1 MGFLAHCQEAAL
13 GLNIPHLVTEGLAAV
28 FIDLIN
34 GSVER
39 AWTHNV
45 PFGDWRYIH
54 QRVVESVSRRLDL
67 TQRLF
72 PQAALVLERIRALD
86 DATAARV
93 LEHPFLRSVVFAATR
108 HLKCPWQV
116 ITHEEVEQ
124 YLKQLGTLLAGGWK
138 GCKLSSLSL
147 LMEENYEDA
156 SRHTLWQWTGEQ
168 GDKTLTGITPAV
180 FLKNGPQYV
189 FHHPTEEESRNL
201 RQGIALLRE
210 LFPLL
215 TPSILRHIDVIAL
228 VSTEPARGEAGL
240 PGSTPFSTDPFI
252 SCSSDSSPGVVF
264 INPKVLTNPWYIA
277 EIILH
282 EGLHS
287 KLYDVMAT
295 HNLLRPNYTQGESA
309 KLHPLWHVSFESWDV
324 QRSLF
329 AMHVYAHLA
338 LYFQRVARNF
348 DALAPRFGSLHVI
361 DARLSMRRSLDRA
374 HFLGM
379 KLAEVG
385 TRDLGPAGH
394 LLLAQLQEMLLVL
407 DGTSLEGASVDGA
420 PRLGEVAQRLV
431 GDLYAR
437 QTLALERV
445 LAHWR
450 TISSHPQGA
459 GIPALLAE
467 VAQMDAA
474 LVGQDAA
481 IPSACVGIEDTLR
494 VLIDLRKQVVHRCV
508 SGRALPSLNTLMD
521 SASRSG
527 RLFARANIMVELNP

>member
-1 MGFLAHCQEAAL
+1 M
-13 GLNIPHLVTEGLAAV
+13 
-28 FIDLIN
+28 FIDPIN
-34 GSVER
+34 DSLER
-39 AWTHNV
+39 AWTNNA
-45 PFGDWRYIH
+45 PFGDWRYIR
-54 QRVVESVSRRLDL
+54 QRVIESVSRRLEL
-67 TQRLF
+67 SQRLF
-72 PQAALVLERIRALD
+72 PQAAPVLERIRALD

-93 LEHPFLRSVVFAATR
+93 LEHPFLRSAVFAATQ
-108 HLKCPWQV
+108 HLKHSWGI
-116 ITHEEVEQ
+116 ITHEQVEQ
-124 YLKQLGTLLAGGWK
+124 CLEQLGALLVGGWK
-138 GCKLSSLSL
+138 GGKLSSLSL
-147 LMEENYEDA
+147 LMKENYEDEA
-156 SRHTLWQWTGEQ
+156 RHPLWQWTGEE
-168 GDKTLTGITPAV
+168 GDGTLTDITPAL
-180 FLKNGPQYV
+180 FLKQSPNYV
-189 FHHPTEEESRNL
+189 SHHPTEEESRNL
-201 RQGIALLRE
+201 RQGIALLRK
-210 LFPLL
+210 LLPIL

-228 VSTEPARGEAGL
+228 ISTEPARGEAGP
-240 PGSTPFSTDPFI
+240 PGDSPLSTDPFI
-252 SCSSDSSPGVVF
+252 SCSTDTSPGVVF
-264 INPKVLTNPWYIA
+264 VNPSVLTNPWYIA

-295 HNLLRPNYTQGESA
+295 HNLHRPNYAQEEAA
-309 KLHPLWHVSFESWDV
+309 KLHPLWHVSSQSWDV

-338 LYFQRVARNF
+338 LFFQRVARNF
-348 DALAPRFGSLHVI
+348 DALAPRFGPLHVI

-407 DGTSLEGASVDGA
+407 DGAPVEGTSVDDE
-420 PRLGEVAQRLV
+420 PRSGEVAHRLV

-459 GIPALLAE
+459 GIPALLTA

-474 LVGQDAA
+474 LVEQDAA
-481 IPSACVGIEDTLR
+481 IPPASAGAEDTLR
-494 VLIDLRKQVVHRCV
+494 VLIDLRKQVAHRFM
-508 SGRALPSLNTLMD
+508 SGGESPSLDTLID

-527 RLFARANIMVELNP
+527 RLFARANIAVGLNP

>member
-1 MGFLAHCQEAAL
+1 
-13 GLNIPHLVTEGLAAV
+13 V
-28 FIDLIN
+28 FIDLIHE
-34 GSVER
+34 SVER
-39 AWTHNV
+39 AWAHDA
-45 PFGDWRYIH
+45 PFGDWRYIR
-54 QRVVESVSRRLDL
+54 QRVIESVSRRLDL
-67 TQRLF
+67 SQRLF
-72 PQAALVLERIRALD
+72 HQAAPVLERIRTLD

-93 LEHPFLRSVVFAATR
+93 LEHPFLRSAVLAATR
-108 HLKCPWQV
+108 HLKDPWKV
-116 ITHEEVEQ
+116 LTHEQVEQ
-124 YLKQLGTLLAGGWK
+124 YLEQLGILLAGGWK
-138 GCKLSSLSL
+138 GWELSSLSL
-147 LMEENYEDA
+147 LMEEDYEDA
-156 SRHTLWQWTGEQ
+156 ARHTLWQWTGEQ
-168 GDKTLTGITPAV
+168 GDRTLTGITPTV
-180 FLKNGPQYV
+180 FLKNSPNCV
-189 FHHPTEEESRNL
+189 FHHPTAEESRKL

-228 VSTEPARGEAGL
+228 VSTGPARGEGG
-240 PGSTPFSTDPFI
+240 PSGGNPISTDPLI
-252 SCSSDSSPGVVF
+252 SCSSDTSPGVIFV
-264 INPKVLTNPWYIA
+264 NPKVLTNPWYIA
-277 EIILH
+277 ETILH

-295 HNLLRPNYTQGESA
+295 HNLLRANYKQEA
-309 KLHPLWHVSFESWDV
+309 ARLHPLWHMSSESWDV

-338 LYFQRVARNF
+338 LFFQRVARSF
-348 DALAPRFGSLHVI
+348 DALEPRFGPLHVI

-385 TRDLGPAGH
+385 TRGLGPAGQ
-394 LLLAQLQEMLLVL
+394 LLLARLQEMLLMF
-407 DGTSLEGASVDGA
+407 DGASVEGTSVDDA
-420 PRLGEVAQRLV
+420 SRLGEVAQRLV

-459 GIPALLAE
+459 GIPSLLAA

-481 IPSACVGIEDTLR
+481 IPPASAGVEDTLR
-494 VLIDLRKQVVHRCV
+494 VLIDLRKQVAHRFM
-508 SGRALPSLNTLMD
+508 SGGASPSLDTLID

-527 RLFARANIMVELNP
+527 HLFTRANITVELNP

>member
-1 MGFLAHCQEAAL
+1 
-13 GLNIPHLVTEGLAAV
+13 V
-28 FIDLIN
+28 FIDPIN
-34 GSVER
+34 DSVER

-45 PFGDWRYIH
+45 PFGDWRYIR
-54 QRVVESVSRRLDL
+54 QRVIESVSRRLDL
-67 TQRLF
+67 SQRLF
-72 PQAALVLERIRALD
+72 PQAAPVLERIRALD

-93 LEHPFLRSVVFAATR
+93 LEHPFLRSAVFAATR
-108 HLKCPWQV
+108 HLKHPLEV
-116 ITHEEVEQ
+116 ITHEQVEQ
-124 YLKQLGTLLAGGWK
+124 YLEQLGILLAGGWK
-138 GCKLSSLSL
+138 GGRLSSLSL
-147 LMEENYEDA
+147 LMEEDYEDA
-156 SRHTLWQWTGEQ
+156 ARHTLWQWTGEQ
-168 GDKTLTGITPAV
+168 GDRTLTGITPTV
-180 FLKNGPQYV
+180 FLKNSPNCV

-215 TPSILRHIDVIAL
+215 TPSILRHIDLIAL
-228 VSTEPARGEAGL
+228 VSTEPARGEAGP
-240 PGSTPFSTDPFI
+240 PGGNPLSTDPFI
-252 SCSSDSSPGVVF
+252 SSSSDTSPGVVF
-264 INPKVLTNPWYIA
+264 VNPSVLTNPWYIA

-295 HNLLRPNYTQGESA
+295 HNLFRPNYTKEESA
-309 KLHPLWHVSFESWDV
+309 KLHPLWHRSSESWDV
-324 QRSLF
+324 LRSLF
-329 AMHVYAHLA
+329 AMHVYAHFGLF
-338 LYFQRVARNF
+338 FQRVDRNF
-348 DALAPRFGSLHVI
+348 DALAPRFGPLHVI

-385 TRDLGPAGH
+385 TQDLGPAGR

-407 DGTSLEGASVDGA
+407 DGASVEGASVNGTS
-420 PRLGEVAQRLV
+420 RLGEVAQRLV

-459 GIPALLAE
+459 GIPALLTA

-481 IPSACVGIEDTLR
+481 IPPASAGVEDTLR
-494 VLIDLRKQVVHRCV
+494 VLIDLRKQVAHRFM
-508 SGRALPSLNTLMD
+508 SGGASPNLNTLVD

-527 RLFARANIMVELNP
+527 HLFSRAKITVELNP

>member
-1 MGFLAHCQEAAL
+1 
-13 GLNIPHLVTEGLAAV
+13 V
-28 FIDLIN
+28 FIDPIN
-34 GSVER
+34 DSVER

-45 PFGDWRYIH
+45 PFGDWRYIC
-54 QRVVESVSRRLDL
+54 QRVIESVSRRLDL
-67 TQRLF
+67 SQRLF
-72 PQAALVLERIRALD
+72 PQAAPVLERIRGLD
-86 DATAARV
+86 DSTAARV
-93 LEHPFLRSVVFAATR
+93 LAHPFLRSVVFAATR
-108 HLKCPWQV
+108 HLKHPWKV
-116 ITHEEVEQ
+116 ITHEQVEQ
-124 YLKQLGTLLAGGWK
+124 YLEQLGILLAGDWK
-138 GCKLSSLSL
+138 GWKLSSLSL
-147 LMEENYEDA
+147 LMEEDYEDA
-156 SRHTLWQWTGEQ
+156 ARHTLWQWTGEQ
-168 GDKTLTGITPAV
+168 GDRTLTGITPTV
-180 FLKNGPQYV
+180 FLKNSPNCI

-215 TPSILRHIDVIAL
+215 APSILRHIDVIAL
-228 VSTEPARGEAGL
+228 VSTEPACGEAGP
-240 PGSTPFSTDPFI
+240 PGGNPLSTDPLI
-252 SCSSDSSPGVVF
+252 SCSSDPSPGVVF
-264 INPKVLTNPWYIA
+264 VNPSVLTNPWYTA
-277 EIILH
+277 ETILH

-295 HNLLRPNYTQGESA
+295 HNLLRPNYTKEEAA
-309 KLHPLWHVSFESWDV
+309 KLHPLWHVSSESWDV
-324 QRSLF
+324 HRSLF

-338 LYFQRVARNF
+338 LFFQRVAKNV
-348 DALAPRFGSLHVI
+348 DALESRFGPLHVI

-379 KLAEVG
+379 KLAEAG

-407 DGTSLEGASVDGA
+407 DGASVEGASVDGA
-420 PRLGEVAQRLV
+420 SRLGEVAQRLV

-445 LAHWR
+445 LAHWS

-459 GIPALLAE
+459 GVPAFLTA

-481 IPSACVGIEDTLR
+481 IPPASKGVEDTLR
-494 VLIDLRKQVVHRCV
+494 VLIDLRKQVAHRFM
-508 SGRALPSLNTLMD
+508 SGGASPSLNTLID

-527 RLFARANIMVELNP
+527 QLFTRANITVELNP

>member
-1 MGFLAHCQEAAL
+1 MYVDPV
-13 GLNIPHLVTEGLAAV
+13 N
-28 FIDLIN
+28 D
-34 GSVER
+34 SVER

-45 PFGDWRYIH
+45 PFGDCRYIR
-54 QRVVESVSRRLDL
+54 QRVIDSVSRRLDL
-67 TQRLF
+67 AQRLF
-72 PQAALVLERIRALD
+72 PQATPVLERLRSLD

-93 LEHPFLRSVVFAATR
+93 LEHPFLRSVVLAAIR
-108 HLKCPWQV
+108 HLKHPWETL
-116 ITHEEVEQ
+116 THEQVEQ
-124 YLKQLGTLLAGGWK
+124 YLEQLGILLAEGWRGG
-138 GCKLSSLSL
+138 KLYSLSL
-147 LMEENYEDA
+147 LLEEEDDEGA
-156 SRHTLWQWTGEQ
+156 ARHKLWQWTGEQ
-168 GDKTLTGITPAV
+168 GDRTLTGITPTV
-180 FLKNGPQYV
+180 FLKNSPNCV
-189 FHHPTEEESRNL
+189 FHRPTEEEAGNL

-215 TPSILRHIDVIAL
+215 APSVLRHVDVIAL
-228 VSTEPARGEAGL
+228 VSAKPARGEARL
-240 PGSTPFSTDPFI
+240 PDGNPLTTDPLL
-252 SCSSDSSPGVVF
+252 SSTADTSPGVVF
-264 INPKVLTNPWYIA
+264 VSPSVLTNPWYIA

-295 HNLLRPNYTQGESA
+295 HNLLRPNYTNEESA
-309 KLHPLWHVSFESWDV
+309 QIHPLWHRSSVSWDV
-324 QRSLF
+324 HRSLF

-338 LYFQRVARNF
+338 LFFQRVARNF
-348 DALAPRFGSLHVI
+348 DALAPRFGPLHVI

-385 TRDLGPAGH
+385 TRDLGAAGQ

-407 DGTSLEGASVDGA
+407 DGAYGEDASVNAA
-420 PRLGEVAQRLV
+420 PRPEEVAQRLV

-459 GIPALLAE
+459 GIPALLTE
-467 VAQMDAA
+467 VAQLDAA

-481 IPSACVGIEDTLR
+481 IPPISAEVKDTLR
-494 VLIDLRKQVVHRCV
+494 VLIDLRKQVAHRFMNGGA
-508 SGRALPSLNTLMD
+508 SPSRSEISLDTLMD
-521 SASRSG
+521 SADRSG
-527 RLFARANIMVELNP
+527 SLFARANITIELDP

>member
-1 MGFLAHCQEAAL
+1 
-13 GLNIPHLVTEGLAAV
+13 V
-28 FIDLIN
+28 FIEPIN
-34 GSVER
+34 DCVER
-39 AWTHNV
+39 AWTHNA
-45 PFGDWRYIH
+45 PFGDWRYIR
-54 QRVVESVSRRLDL
+54 QRVIESVSRRLDL
-67 TQRLF
+67 SQRLF
-72 PQAALVLERIRALD
+72 SQAAPILERIRALD

-93 LEHPFLRSVVFAATR
+93 LEHPFLRSALFAATL
-108 HLKCPWQV
+108 HLKYPWEV
-116 ITHEEVEQ
+116 ITHEQVEQ
-124 YLKQLGTLLAGGWK
+124 YLEQLGVLLAGDWK
-138 GCKLSSLSL
+138 GRKLSSLSL
-147 LMEENYEDA
+147 LMEEDYEDA
-156 SRHTLWQWTGEQ
+156 ARHPVWQWTGEQ
-168 GDKTLTGITPAV
+168 GDRTLTGITPAL
-180 FLKNGPQYV
+180 FLKHSPNYV

-210 LFPLL
+210 LFPFL

-228 VSTEPARGEAGL
+228 VSTEPARGEAGP
-240 PGSTPFSTDPFI
+240 PGGNPLSTDPFI
-252 SCSSDSSPGVVF
+252 SCSTDTSPGVVF
-264 INPKVLTNPWYIA
+264 VNPSVLTNPWYVA

-295 HNLLRPNYTQGESA
+295 HNLLRPNYAREESA
-309 KLHPLWHVSFESWDV
+309 ELHPLWHMSSESWDV

-338 LYFQRVARNF
+338 LFFQRVARNF
-348 DALAPRFGSLHVI
+348 DALAPRFGPLHVI
-361 DARLSMRRSLDRA
+361 DARFSMRRSLDRA

-407 DGTSLEGASVDGA
+407 DGASVEGASVDGSSS
-420 PRLGEVAQRLV
+420 LGEVAQRLV
-431 GDLYAR
+431 QDLYAR

-450 TISSHPQGA
+450 TISSHPQSA
-459 GIPALLAE
+459 GIPALLTA

-474 LVGQDAA
+474 LVGQDVA
-481 IPSACVGIEDTLR
+481 IPPASAGVEDTLR
-494 VLIDLRKQVVHRCV
+494 RLIDLRKQAAHRFM
-508 SGRALPSLNTLMD
+508 SGGASPSLNTLID

-527 RLFARANIMVELNP
+527 HLFARAHIAVGLNP

>member
-1 MGFLAHCQEAAL
+1 ML
-13 GLNIPHLVTEGLAAV
+13 
-28 FIDLIN
+28 IDPIN
-34 GSVER
+34 DSVER
-39 AWTHNV
+39 AWTHNA
-45 PFGDWRYIH
+45 PFGDWRYIR
-54 QRVVESVSRRLDL
+54 QRVIESVSRRLDL
-67 TQRLF
+67 SQRLF
-72 PQAALVLERIRALD
+72 PQAAPVLERIRALD
-86 DATAARV
+86 NATAARV

-108 HLKCPWQV
+108 HLKHPWRIV
-116 ITHEEVEQ
+116 THEQVEQ
-124 YLKQLGTLLAGGWK
+124 YLEQLGILLAGDWRG
-138 GCKLSSLSL
+138 GKLSSLSL
-147 LMEENYEDA
+147 LMEEDCEDA
-156 SRHTLWQWTGEQ
+156 ARHTLWQWAGEQ
-168 GDKTLTGITPAV
+168 GDRMLTGITPTV
-180 FLKNGPQYV
+180 FLKNSPNCV

-215 TPSILRHIDVIAL
+215 TPSTLRHIDVIAL
-228 VSTEPARGEAGL
+228 VSTEPARGEAAP
-240 PGSTPFSTDPFI
+240 PGGNPLSTDPFI
-252 SCSSDSSPGVVF
+252 SCSSDTSPGVVF
-264 INPKVLTNPWYIA
+264 VSPSVLTNPWYIA

-295 HNLLRPNYTQGESA
+295 HNLFRPNYAKEEAG
-309 KLHPLWHVSFESWDV
+309 KLHPLWHISSESWDV

-338 LYFQRVARNF
+338 LFFQRVARNF
-348 DALAPRFGSLHVI
+348 DALAPRFGPLHVI

-374 HFLGM
+374 HFLGT

-385 TRDLGPAGH
+385 TLDLGPAGH

-407 DGTSLEGASVDGA
+407 DGASVEGASVDGA
-420 PRLGEVAQRLV
+420 SRLGEVAQRLV

-459 GIPALLAE
+459 GIPALLTA
-467 VAQMDAA
+467 VAQIDAA

-481 IPSACVGIEDTLR
+481 IPPASTGGEDTVR
-494 VLIDLRKQVVHRCV
+494 VLIDLRKQVADRFM
-508 SGRALPSLNTLMD
+508 SGGASPSLDTLLD

-527 RLFARANIMVELNP
+527 HLLTRANITVELNP

>member
-1 MGFLAHCQEAAL
+1 M
-13 GLNIPHLVTEGLAAV
+13 
-28 FIDLIN
+28 
-34 GSVER
+34 
-39 AWTHNV
+39 
-45 PFGDWRYIH
+45 
-54 QRVVESVSRRLDL
+54 
-67 TQRLF
+67 
-72 PQAALVLERIRALD
+72 
-86 DATAARV
+86 
-93 LEHPFLRSVVFAATR
+93 LEHPFLRSVVFAASR
-108 HLKCPWQV
+108 HLKYPWQV

-124 YLKQLGTLLAGGWK
+124 YFEQLGTLLAGGWK

-156 SRHTLWQWTGEQ
+156 SGHTLWQWAGEQ
-168 GDKTLTGITPAV
+168 GDKTLTGITPTV
-180 FLKNGPQYV
+180 FLKNGPKYV

-240 PGSTPFSTDPFI
+240 SGSPPLSTDPFI

-264 INPKVLTNPWYIA
+264 INPNVLTNAWYIA

-295 HNLLRPNYTQGESA
+295 HNLLRPNYTQAESA
-309 KLHPLWHVSFESWDV
+309 KLHPLWHVSFESWNV

-348 DALAPRFGSLHVI
+348 DVLTPRFGSLHVI

-394 LLLAQLQEMLLVL
+394 LLLAQLQEMLLAL
-407 DGTSLEGASVDGA
+407 DGTSPEGASVDGA
-420 PRLGEVAQRLV
+420 SRLGEVAQRLV
-431 GDLYAR
+431 GDLYDR

-450 TISSHPQGA
+450 TISSHPQDT
-459 GIPALLAE
+459 GIPALLTE
-467 VAQMDAA
+467 VTQLDAA
-474 LVGQDAA
+474 LVGQDTA
-481 IPSACVGIEDTLR
+481 IPPDSAGAEDTLR
-494 VLIDLRKQVVHRCV
+494 VLIDLRKKVAHKFM
-508 SGRALPSLNTLMD
+508 SGGASPSLDTLMD
-521 SASRSG
+521 SASVVGPMFGNFCYPFLVGNTSRREHEGSC
-527 RLFARANIMVELNP
+527 LDSPFA

>member
-1 MGFLAHCQEAAL
+1 V
-13 GLNIPHLVTEGLAAV
+13 I
-28 FIDLIN
+28 
-34 GSVER
+34 
-39 AWTHNV
+39 
-45 PFGDWRYIH
+45 
-54 QRVVESVSRRLDL
+54 ESVSRRLDL
-67 TQRLF
+67 SQRLF
-72 PQAALVLERIRALD
+72 PQAAPVLERIRALD

-93 LEHPFLRSVVFAATR
+93 LEHPFLRAVVFAATR
-108 HLKCPWQV
+108 HLKHPWKV
-116 ITHEEVEQ
+116 ITQEQVEQ
-124 YLKQLGTLLAGGWK
+124 YLEQLGILLTGDWRGG
-138 GCKLSSLSL
+138 KLSSLSL
-147 LMEENYEDA
+147 LMEESYEDA
-156 SRHTLWQWTGEQ
+156 ARHTLWQWAGEQ
-168 GDKTLTGITPAV
+168 GDRTLTGITPMV
-180 FLKNGPQYV
+180 FLKNSPNSV

-201 RQGIALLRE
+201 RQGIALLRD

-228 VSTEPARGEAGL
+228 VSTEPAHGEAGP
-240 PGSTPFSTDPFI
+240 PGGNPLSTDPFI
-252 SCSSDSSPGVVF
+252 SCSSSPSPGVILV
-264 INPKVLTNPWYIA
+264 NPSVLTNPWYIA

-295 HNLLRPNYTQGESA
+295 HNLLRPNYTQEESA
-309 KLHPLWHVSFESWDV
+309 KLHPLWHMSSESWDV

-338 LYFQRVARNF
+338 LFFQRVARSF
-348 DALAPRFGSLHVI
+348 DALAPRFGPLHVI
-361 DARLSMRRSLDRA
+361 DAGLSMRRSLDRA

-407 DGTSLEGASVDGA
+407 EGASAEGASADGA
-420 PRLGEVAQRLV
+420 SRLEEVAQRLV

-437 QTLALERV
+437 QTLALERI
-445 LAHWR
+445 LDHWR
-450 TISSHPQGA
+450 MISSHPQGA
-459 GIPALLAE
+459 GIPALLAA

-481 IPSACVGIEDTLR
+481 IPPASAEVENRLR
-494 VLIDLRKQVVHRCV
+494 VLIDLRKQVVHRFM
-508 SGRALPSLNTLMD
+508 SGGASPSLDTLMD

-527 RLFARANIMVELNP
+527 NLLIQAKITVDLNP

>member
-1 MGFLAHCQEAAL
+1 VL
-13 GLNIPHLVTEGLAAV
+13 
-28 FIDLIN
+28 IDPSN
-34 GSVER
+34 DSVER
-39 AWTHNV
+39 AWACSP
-45 PFGDWRYIH
+45 PFGDWRYIR
-54 QRVVESVSRRLDL
+54 QRVIESTRRRLDL
-67 TQRLF
+67 SQRLF
-72 PQAALVLERIRALD
+72 PQATPVLERIRALD

-93 LEHPFLRSVVFAATR
+93 LEHPFLRAAVFAATR
-108 HLKCPWQV
+108 HLKHPWRIVTQ
-116 ITHEEVEQ
+116 EQVEQ
-124 YLKQLGTLLAGGWK
+124 YLEQLGTLLAGDWK
-138 GCKLSSLSL
+138 GGKLSSLSL
-147 LMEENYEDA
+147 LMEEDYEGA
-156 SRHTLWQWTGEQ
+156 ARHTLWQWTGDP
-168 GDKTLTGITPAV
+168 GDRTITGITPTV
-180 FLKNGPQYV
+180 FLKNSPECV
-189 FHHPTEEESRNL
+189 FHHPTEEEPGNL

-215 TPSILRHIDVIAL
+215 TPSILRHIDVLAL
-228 VSTEPARGEAGL
+228 VSTGPVRGEAGS
-240 PGSTPFSTDPFI
+240 PSGSPLSSDPFI
-252 SCSSDSSPGVVF
+252 SCSSDTAPGVVF
-264 INPKVLTNPWYIA
+264 VSPSVLTNPWYIA

-295 HNLLRPNYTQGESA
+295 HNLLRPNYTKEESA
-309 KLHPLWHVSFESWDV
+309 KLHPLWHISSESWDV

-338 LYFQRVARNF
+338 LFFQRVDRSF
-348 DALAPRFGSLHVI
+348 DALAPRFGPLHVL

-385 TRDLGPAGH
+385 TQDLGPAGH
-394 LLLAQLQEMLLVL
+394 LLLAQLQEMLQV
-407 DGTSLEGASVDGA
+407 LEGASVEGTSVDGA
-420 PRLGEVAQRLV
+420 SRLEEVAQRLV
-431 GDLYAR
+431 GDLYDR

-459 GIPALLAE
+459 GIPAFLTA

-481 IPSACVGIEDTLR
+481 IPPVAAGVEDT
-494 VLIDLRKQVVHRCV
+494 VKELIDLRKQVAHRFM
-508 SGRALPSLNTLMD
+508 SGGASPSLNTLID

-527 RLFARANIMVELNP
+527 HLFTRANITVELNP

>member
-1 MGFLAHCQEAAL
+1 
-13 GLNIPHLVTEGLAAV
+13 V
-28 FIDLIN
+28 FIDPVSDSL
-34 GSVER
+34 ER
-39 AWTHNV
+39 AWTHNA
-45 PFGDWRYIH
+45 PFGDWRYIR
-54 QRVVESVSRRLDL
+54 QRMIESVSRRLDL
-67 TQRLF
+67 SQRLF
-72 PQAALVLERIRALD
+72 PQAAPVLERIRALD

-93 LEHPFLRSVVFAATR
+93 LEHPFLRSAVFAATR
-108 HLKCPWQV
+108 HLKHPWKV
-116 ITHEEVEQ
+116 ITHEQVEQ
-124 YLKQLGTLLAGGWK
+124 YFEQLGILLAGDWRG
-138 GCKLSSLSL
+138 GKLSSLSP
-147 LMEENYEDA
+147 LMEEDDYEDA
-156 SRHTLWQWTGEQ
+156 ARHTLWQWTGEQ
-168 GDKTLTGITPAV
+168 GDRALTGITPTV
-180 FLKNGPQYV
+180 FLKNSPNCV

-228 VSTEPARGEAGL
+228 VSTEPARGEAEP
-240 PGSTPFSTDPFI
+240 PGGNPLSTDPLI
-252 SCSSDSSPGVVF
+252 SCSSDTSPGVIFV
-264 INPKVLTNPWYIA
+264 NPSVLTNPWYIA

-295 HNLLRPNYTQGESA
+295 HNLLRPNYTKEEAAQF
-309 KLHPLWHVSFESWDV
+309 HPLWHISSESWDV

-338 LYFQRVARNF
+338 LFFQRVARNF
-348 DALAPRFGSLHVI
+348 DVLAPRFGPLHVI

-385 TRDLGPAGH
+385 TLDLGPAGH

-407 DGTSLEGASVDGA
+407 DGASVEGASVDGA
-420 PRLGEVAQRLV
+420 SRLEEVAQRLV

-437 QTLALERV
+437 QTLALERL

-459 GIPALLAE
+459 GIPPLLTA
-467 VAQMDAA
+467 VAQIDAA

-481 IPSACVGIEDTLR
+481 IPPASAKVEDTVR
-494 VLIDLRKQVVHRCV
+494 VLIDLRKQVAHRFM
-508 SGRALPSLNTLMD
+508 SGGASPSLNALID

-527 RLFARANIMVELNP
+527 HLFTRANIMVDLNP

>member
-1 MGFLAHCQEAAL
+1 
-13 GLNIPHLVTEGLAAV
+13 
-28 FIDLIN
+28 
-34 GSVER
+34 
-39 AWTHNV
+39 
-45 PFGDWRYIH
+45 
-54 QRVVESVSRRLDL
+54 
-67 TQRLF
+67 
-72 PQAALVLERIRALD
+72 
-86 DATAARV
+86 
-93 LEHPFLRSVVFAATR
+93 
-108 HLKCPWQV
+108 
-116 ITHEEVEQ
+116 
-124 YLKQLGTLLAGGWK
+124 
-138 GCKLSSLSL
+138 
-147 LMEENYEDA
+147 MEEDYEDA
-156 SRHTLWQWTGEQ
+156 LRHTLWQWTGEER
-168 GDKTLTGITPAV
+168 DKTLTGITPTI
-180 FLKNGPQYV
+180 FLKNSPNCV
-189 FHHPTEEESRNL
+189 FHHPTEDDSRNL

-228 VSTEPARGEAGL
+228 VSTEPAHGEAGP
-240 PGSTPFSTDPFI
+240 PGGNPLSTDPLI
-252 SCSSDSSPGVVF
+252 SCSSDTSPGVVF
-264 INPKVLTNPWYIA
+264 VNPSVLTNPWSIA

-295 HNLLRPNYTQGESA
+295 HNLLRPNYTKEEA
-309 KLHPLWHVSFESWDV
+309 ANLHPLWHISSESWDV

-338 LYFQRVARNF
+338 LFFQRVAKNF
-348 DALAPRFGSLHVI
+348 DALAPRFGPLHVI

-394 LLLAQLQEMLLVL
+394 LLLARLQEMLLVL
-407 DGTSLEGASVDGA
+407 DGASVEGASMEGA
-420 PRLGEVAQRLV
+420 SRLGEVAQRLV

-437 QTLALERV
+437 QTLALERI

-450 TISSHPQGA
+450 AISSHPQGA
-459 GIPALLAE
+459 GIPSLLAA

-481 IPSACVGIEDTLR
+481 IPPASAGGEDTLR
-494 VLIDLRKQVVHRCV
+494 VLIDLRKQVTHRFM
-508 SGRALPSLNTLMD
+508 SGGASPSLDNLMD

-527 RLFARANIMVELNP
+527 HLFTRANITVELNP